1 MLKIKDDVPLE
12 ELEKFGFRY
21 NGYYDIWEWNRDD
34 ENGVLMYKVYIT
46 KRHHNIQIQIGDVD
60 LIAHRLQELLY
71 DLIQAGL
78 IEKVSD

>member
-1 MLKIKDDVPLE
+1 MLKIRDDIDLK

-46 KRHHNIQIQIGDVD
+46 KRHHNIQIQIGDVG

-78 IEKVSD
+78 VEKVSD